1 MKGEMYM
8 VHKKTDG
15 SVNSRNNNTP
25 IGNEAAKLQNTRPRD
40 SSAKTIFGNHVL
52 CAQFLRGYTG
62 IELLKDVQPE
72 DIEDI
77 TDRYLWLW
85 QEERDTDSVKK
96 VHLRDSPDA
105 DTLFLITLIEHQ
117 STVDY
122 DMSFRILRYIVQI
135 LTDYAEDKKAAAK
148 TKDFRYPP
156 VLPIIFF
163 DDHRNW
169 TAETNF
175 KNRVYLS
182 DILGEFI
189 PSFHYLV
196 VPLARYSNQE
206 LIDKGDELS
215 LIMLID
221 KLRSAA
227 DFQGLKEI
235 PREYFEELAK
245 NAPEA
250 VLELIS
256 KIISLLLFRL
266 NVPKAEVA
274 DFTDHIQRRDF
285 TMLFEHFEAYDVQA
299 TRAESRSEGRAE
311 GLAEGRA
318 SAIIEL
324 LEELGTVPDDIRDKI
339 MKETDL
345 DILKKWNKAA
355 ARADSIAQ
363 FVKDNLNRWFLFL

>member
-1 MKGEMYM
+1 M

-15 SVNSRNNNTP
+15 SVNSRNTNTP

-77 TDRYLWLW
+77 TERYLWLW
-85 QEERDTDSVKK
+85 QEERDSDSVKK
-96 VHLRDSPDA
+96 IHLRNRSGTDT

-175 KNRVYLS
+175 KNRVYLN

-227 DFQGLKEI
+227 DFRGLKEI

-355 ARADSIAQ
+355 ARADSVAQ
-363 FVKDNLNRWFLFL
+363 FVKDNLN

>member
-8 VHKKTDG
+8 AHKKTDG

-25 IGNEAAKLQNTRPRD
+25 IGNEAAKLQNTCPRD

-96 VHLRDSPDA
+96 IHLRDSPDA

-117 STVDY
+117 SSVDH
-122 DMSFRILRYIVQI
+122 DMSFRLLRYIVQI

-156 VLPIIFF
+156 VLPIIFY
-163 DDHRNW
+163 DNHRNW

-285 TMLFEHFEAYDVQA
+285 TMLFEHFETYDVQA
-299 TRAESRSEGRAE
+299 TRAKSKAE

-355 ARADSIAQ
+355 ARADSVAQ
-363 FVKDNLNRWFLFL
+363 FVKDNLN

>member
-1 MKGEMYM
+1 MIRLISYRTGFPPAKHYALIWAHE
-8 VHKKTDG
+8 
-15 SVNSRNNNTP
+15 P
-25 IGNEAAKLQNTRPRD
+25 AKLQNPRPRD
-40 SSAKTIFGNHVL
+40 SRAKTIFGNHVL

-117 STVDY
+117 SSVDH
-122 DMSFRILRYIVQI
+122 DMS
-135 LTDYAEDKKAAAK
+135 
-148 TKDFRYPP
+148 FRYPP
-156 VLPIIFF
+156 VLPIIFY
-163 DDHRNW
+163 DNHRNW

-206 LIDKGDELS
+206 LINKGDELS
-215 LIMLID
+215 LIILID

-266 NVPKAEVA
+266 NVPKKEVA
-274 DFTDHIQRRDF
+274 DFTDQIQRMDF

-299 TRAESRSEGRAE
+299 TRAKSKAE
-311 GLAEGRA
+311 GLTEGV
-318 SAIIEL
+318 IDL
-324 LEELGTVPDDIRDKI
+324 LEDLGTVPDDIKDKI
-339 MKETDL
+339 MKETDP
-345 DILKKWNKAA
+345 DT
-355 ARADSIAQ
+355 
-363 FVKDNLNRWFLFL
+363 